1 MNDTLTIRLPTK
13 DRIRLRR
20 LSREKGVPM
29 SDLARE
35 AMRRYLA
42 LQEFAATRERTLPL
56 AERKGILTDEDVFKI
71 VS

>member
-1 MNDTLTIRLPTK
+1 MTIRLPAK
-13 DRIRLRR
+13 ERVRLRR
-20 LSREKGVPM
+20 LSEERGVPM

-42 LQEFAATRERTLPL
+42 LQELVAIRRKLLPL
-56 AERKGILTDEDVFKI
+56 AERKGILTDEDVFRI

>member
-1 MNDTLTIRLPTK
+1 
-13 DRIRLRR
+13 
-20 LSREKGVPM
+20 M

-42 LQEFAATRERTLPL
+42 LQELAAIRRKLLPL
-56 AERKGILTDEDVFKI
+56 AERKGILTDEDVFRI